1 MKLFF
6 SNPLVYDYLFGIL
19 ILVMPFGNALS
30 NISIIILVLLFGL
43 RFQKSMII
51 TWFKS
56 PLFIIAVLV
65 FYLVLQAFINKSFS
79 DDLNYY
85 SRYGYLILVPILV
98 FGINNTQIVK
108 IAAICSVNLIII
120 ISLVNIFIFYDK
132 FGFFPFADSWATNAV
147 LVLERP
153 YTGIYCLIS
162 IVLSLEQLLHN
173 KKFKAFFVASLLIS
187 VLFIFFISIRISI
200 ISFVLISIIYS
211 FFYFKRNIKH
221 KVFMIISLVALLT
234 TFLFLNPNITKRF
247 FLESNI
253 EKSLEKFKESEPR
266 IIIWNCAK
274 QVINQNDFSFFLGTN
289 SYSNIKNTMVQCYKD
304 SIQDYSRKN
313 WFLSRKY
320 NTHNQYLDFYLIGGA
335 FALALLFYFLF
346 NYFIVNKKN
355 FPPVAV
361 IICFTVMMFV
371 ENIFHRQFGCLI
383 FTIFVT
389 LPLNQKKQNA

>member
-247 FLESNI
+247 FFRE
-253 EKSLEKFKESEPR
+253 
-266 IIIWNCAK
+266 
-274 QVINQNDFSFFLGTN
+274 
-289 SYSNIKNTMVQCYKD
+289 
-304 SIQDYSRKN
+304 
-313 WFLSRKY
+313 
-320 NTHNQYLDFYLIGGA
+320 
-335 FALALLFYFLF
+335 
-346 NYFIVNKKN
+346 
-355 FPPVAV
+355 
-361 IICFTVMMFV
+361 
-371 ENIFHRQFGCLI
+371 
-383 FTIFVT
+383 
-389 LPLNQKKQNA
+389 